1 MIHWLRRRVISPL
14 LALLTHGVSPQRLAL
29 CVAIGVVVGNI
40 PILGVSTAMCALIA
54 LSCRLNLAAMQL
66 VQALMAPTQ
75 LLLIIPFVR
84 LGEWLFNAPR
94 QPLSIEAG
102 LAVVARGAGQAV
114 ILLWDAI
121 VHAGVAWLLVAPF
134 AVFGIYTILV
144 PVFRHA
150 AERIGSRGTPLA

>member
-1 MIHWLRRRVISPL
+1 MIHWLRRRVVAPL

-40 PILGVSTAMCALIA
+40 PILGVSTVMCAIIA
-54 LSCRLNLAAMQL
+54 LTWRLNLAAIQL
-66 VQALMAPTQ
+66 VQALMAPSQ

-84 LGEWLFNAPR
+84 LGEWLFHAPR
-94 QPLSIEAG
+94 QALSIEAG
-102 LAVVARGAGQAV
+102 LAIVANGVGQAV
-114 ILLWDAI
+114 VVLWDSI

-134 AVFGIYTILV
+134 AIILIYAILV

-150 AERIGSRGTPLA
+150 AERIAARQAPLP